1 MKFIIQ
7 QLVIAVL
14 LILAQPTRA
23 TTSAAPE
30 VPSLEVFSNVI
41 TNALAEQVIH
51 ESVNELN
58 QVTGQQLPE
67 RDWVTKYYLNELT
80 ITQLQKDT
88 FRLQTGSH
96 IVVTILNP

>member
-7 QLVIAVL
+7 QLVVAVL
-14 LILAQPTRA
+14 LVLAQPTRA
-23 TTSAAPE
+23 TTSVAPE
-30 VPSLEVFSNVI
+30 VPSVEVLTNVI
-41 TNALAEQVIH
+41 SNALAEQVIN

-58 QVTGQQLPE
+58 QVTGQQLSE
-67 RDWVTKYYLNELT
+67 RDWVTKYHLNELT